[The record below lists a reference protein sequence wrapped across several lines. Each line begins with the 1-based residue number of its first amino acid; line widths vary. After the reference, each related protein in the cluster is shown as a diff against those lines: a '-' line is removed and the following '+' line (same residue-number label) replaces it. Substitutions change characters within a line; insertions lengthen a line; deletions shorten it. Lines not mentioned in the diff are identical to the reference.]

1 MSQMF
6 ILLVPRIT
14 ECLVFGDPTL
24 KEEPQDVAEDT
35 LTLVLSPMRR
45 ATCSRDQIT
54 MFVARREPESRRKTL
69 MPRTGCAGRLPDCR
83 RYPTTTATQFL

>member
-24 KEEPQDVAEDT
+24 KEEPQDARVYNPCQDVAEDT
-35 LTLVLSPMRR
+35 LTLVLSPM
-45 ATCSRDQIT
+45 
-54 MFVARREPESRRKTL
+54 
-69 MPRTGCAGRLPDCR
+69 
-83 RYPTTTATQFL
+83 

>member
-35 LTLVLSPMRR
+35 LTLVLSPM
-45 ATCSRDQIT
+45 
-54 MFVARREPESRRKTL
+54 
-69 MPRTGCAGRLPDCR
+69 
-83 RYPTTTATQFL
+83 